1 MNRLSSFITF
11 GYFRLFI
18 AILGLMSIMPVQA
31 FLTSTENNTPGG
43 VSVKLETISSF
54 WYLEPPSGALLLN
67 VTIRNLTEKDLSGEA
82 RLLFLAI
89 GGKLNFDALQIEPV
103 ICNNEQENCSI
114 QKGFFTENQSIK
126 SGEEKQIF
134 LFVTLP
140 LVYCQTAIPLQVA
153 LLFRGQD
160 DEQKPYSAKDVF
172 FLQPSDSLYTK

>member
-1 MNRLSSFITF
+1 MNCSSPFVTL

-18 AILGLMSIMPVQA
+18 ILLSLMSLVPVQA
-31 FLTSTENNTPGG
+31 FLTLTETNAAEG
-43 VSVKLETISSF
+43 VSVKLENSSRF

-67 VTIRNLTEKDLSGEA
+67 ITIRNLTEKKLSGEA
-82 RLLFLAI
+82 RLVFLAI
-89 GGKLNFDALQIEPV
+89 GGKLDFDELHIEPV
-103 ICNNEQENCSI
+103 ICDNEAENCSI

-126 SGEEKQIF
+126 PGEEKQIF

-140 LVYCQTAIPLQVA
+140 LVYCQNSIPLQIA

-172 FLQPSDSLYTK
+172 FLKPSDSLHAK